1 MTVITESLAIRKW
14 VTVVEEIRHDGGPP
28 VDEPLVKA
36 AVGVVIKNPYA
47 GRYTDSLEGLIEPSV
62 PLARELVRRCHDAL
76 GGRTPQSCGKGAI
89 IGTAGDQDHGVACIT
104 TPFGD
109 AMRAEIDGITW
120 VTSNTKVAGPG
131 ASIDIP
137 LAYKRA
143 LFVREYYDTITFTVP
158 DGPKPD
164 EIVVIAA
171 MATRG
176 RVHHRVGGLS
186 VDEVKGEDGLR

>member
-1 MTVITESLAIRKW
+1 MKPLEVRKW
-14 VTVVEEIRHDGGPP
+14 VTFVEEISHDGGPP

-36 AVGVVIKNPYA
+36 AVAAVIRNPYA
-47 GRYTDSLEGLIEPSV
+47 GRWSETLDELIEPSV
-62 PLARELVRRCHDAL
+62 PLAKELVARCHAAL
-76 GGRTPQSCGKGAI
+76 GGRTPESCGKGAI

-120 VTSNTKVAGPG
+120 VTSTTKVAAPG
-131 ASIDIP
+131 TPIDIP

-143 LFVREYYDTITFTVP
+143 LFVREFYDTITLTIP
-158 DGPKPD
+158 DGPRAD

-171 MATRG
+171 MANRG
-176 RVHHRVGGLS
+176 RVHHRCGGLAK
-186 VDEVKGEDGLR
+186 DEVSVGDGLR